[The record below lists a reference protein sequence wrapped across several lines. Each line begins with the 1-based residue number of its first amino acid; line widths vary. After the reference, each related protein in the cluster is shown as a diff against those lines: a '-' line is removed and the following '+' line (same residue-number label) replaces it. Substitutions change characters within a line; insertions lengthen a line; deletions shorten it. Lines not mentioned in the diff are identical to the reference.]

1 MKNQSEQDQDD
12 FLIIPNP
19 IYDVVFRY
27 LMQDYDSALIIL
39 STLINEKIKRL
50 DFQPLTHAK
59 KKTNEENSQQ
69 TENLINKRFEKEK
82 QKILGR
88 IVLPNQECIRLEL

>member
-1 MKNQSEQDQDD
+1 MKNQNNDD

-39 STLINEKIKRL
+39 STLIGEKIKKL

-59 KKTNEENSQQ
+59 KKDYWRQQLTNRDIDKQ
-69 TENLINKRFEKEK
+69 TFWKRERKNTC
-82 QKILGR
+82 R
-88 IVLPNQECIRLEL
+88 